1 MDKYEESLKPR
12 NITVQSYELY
22 CGAAGLYNIGQLG
35 CARKQ
40 NLLALWWKHFTA
52 YENFVIET
60 LILTPK
66 TVLDTSLYPKKFYD
80 CIVEDVKTNTPY
92 RVDNLLDAF
101 FSKKTAETTDAA
113 ETECLWEVCLSIS
126 NMTQWDISVMLKTF
140 CVEVTVTGNDMTE
153 PMPSI

>member
-40 NLLALWWKHFTA
+40 NLLALWWKHFYA
-52 YENFVIET
+52 
-60 LILTPK
+60 
-66 TVLDTSLYPKKFYD
+66 
-80 CIVEDVKTNTPY
+80 
-92 RVDNLLDAF
+92 
-101 FSKKTAETTDAA
+101 KKTAETTDAA